1 MKCSKC
7 GTILNESNQFCP
19 GCGCKI
25 ENNTQ
30 DMNNQSYNQNVI
42 SNQNMNNQGY
52 NQSVIS
58 NQNMNQNYNST
69 NMNYNQ
75 NNKNVFGTFSIILGV
90 AAIVLSFLYPIVA
103 LIVGIVGIVF
113 ASMYVKQTRNKTAG
127 KALSIIGVILGS
139 LGIILKILLVV
150 GITFLTNIFDSLNN
164 NTTVDD
170 KPKDNTVEESKNST
184 ATTLTCSYKG
194 SVVEDTYT
202 IKFDDN
208 GKVSGYIDKVKTAK
222 GLLADCSCPSNNSV
236 TINGINLND
245 SKYRCNSCP
254 DNSISDD
261 AEVNPSD
268 AFVLLQKLQ
277 DLFVIR
283 TLKGTSGFNGNYTK
297 GNTID
302 YTIEVDFS
310 KLSSDG
316 KKIMGISDETLNT
329 SIDDLDEIKSNYSMM
344 GYTCK

>member
-30 DMNNQSYNQNVI
+30 DMNNQGYNQNVI

-194 SVVEDTYT
+194 SVIEDTYT
-202 IKFDDN
+202 FKFDN
-208 GKVSGYIDKVKTAK
+208 NEKMIGYTDKVKVQK
-222 GLLADCSCPSNNSV
+222 GLLVDCVCSNSNLSGTV
-236 TINGINLND
+236 NGINLDD
-245 SKYRCNSCP
+245 SKYKCSSCSTNSP
-254 DNSISDD
+254 DYSKLGQ
-261 AEVNPSD
+261 SD
-268 AFVLLQKLQ
+268 AMILMTKTI
-277 DLFVIR
+277 DLFKIR
-283 TLKGTSGFNGNYTK
+283 ELKGTVGFNGSYTI
-297 GNTID
+297 GSNID
-302 YTIEVDFS
+302 YTIEAEFS
-310 KLSSDG
+310 KLSSKG
-316 KKIMGISDETLNT
+316 KQVLDIEEISDATKE
-329 SIDDLDEIKSNYSMM
+329 EIKANYSMV